1 MHTFSDSSHHG
12 SVTPRGAAVATSL
25 PGQLPGQLAGGL
37 PGGPDQSLEQLIDAL
52 LREAAGPV
60 GLAEARD
67 SAESLASLCGS
78 AADQMD
84 HPAWDQAAGTIA
96 AMRNEQIGLVVRYI
110 TKRFHLLN
118 KVGQVRITQVN
129 RARACNAT
137 MRAPRP
143 ESLLDAVGRIK
154 DEGTQAAAL
163 NEMIS
168 RLDVQPTLTAHP
180 TEAKRRS
187 VLDNLVQIANALL
200 ELQSGVASPEQQR
213 DCMRRLAALIRVL
226 LATDDIRPKR
236 LEVEDEVRNGMFFL
250 RSSIWH
256 TVPRLAR
263 QMVDAADQAYGS
275 GSLDITG
282 LPPLVRYRTWIG
294 GDRDGNPRVTHA
306 VTQRAI
312 ESMREAAVEL
322 WNIELLALK
331 QELTLSTRC
340 VTIPA
345 WFVALVEE
353 RGTGFVIE
361 ASSLE
366 QRQHEPMRLFLM
378 QMRGR
383 LHKDETYDGAEL
395 LKDLM
400 TVRDALVEMGLDA
413 VARYGRLGDAI
424 TRARAFGLHLA
435 TTDLR
440 QHSRVHAHA
449 VGALLKAA
457 GVHQDYASLDE
468 AARLKVLRAELL
480 QPRPLRPRHV
490 ALDGDTQ
497 ELLDTLEVAR
507 KAIARDRR
515 SIRSFVISMTHDVSD
530 VLEVMLLMKESGLLQ
545 VDREENGNVSVKGT
559 IHIVPLLETID
570 DLSRGAGLV
579 GAILDEPLYR
589 SMLDGLKPAGLAPR
603 LDQPMQEIMLGYSDS
618 NKDGGFLMANLC
630 LDRAQRAIAHEVTS
644 RGLQLRFFHGRGGT
658 IGRGGGRAGRAILS
672 APANARN
679 GRIRFTEQG
688 EVISFRYAL
697 PSIAERHMEQI
708 IHASLLALS
717 DSRGDA
723 TDPKVMALLTELA
736 ERSMKRYRA
745 LIDDPEFWSWY
756 TSASPISAI
765 AGFPIASRPMMRALG
780 AATDAGSAAFD
791 QLRAIPWVFAWV
803 QMRCLAPGWF
813 GLGTAFAEL
822 SPESIEVLRAE
833 YARSAWLSTVID
845 NAGQELARARL
856 AITRRYAMACEHP
869 ASERLLR
876 ELVEEFDDAR
886 RAVLAITGRA
896 SLGDEAPVIARSIK
910 ERNPWT
916 DVLNLAQI
924 ELLRR
929 RRSAPEELHK
939 ELDQLLLQTVSGIAA
954 AMQSTG

>member
-1 MHTFSDSSHHG
+1 MHTSDS
-12 SVTPRGAAVATSL
+12 ANL
-25 PGQLPGQLAGGL
+25 GGD
-37 PGGPDQSLEQLIDAL
+37 GRSIAPDQSLEQLIDAL
-52 LREAAGPV
+52 LRDAAAQV
-60 GLAEARD
+60 GLADARD
-67 SAESLASLCGS
+67 SAEALASRCES

-84 HPAWDQAAGTIA
+84 HPAWDAAAAQIA
-96 AMRNEQIGLVVRYI
+96 TLTNDQLGLVVRYI

-118 KVGQVRITQVN
+118 KVGQVHITQVN
-129 RARACNAT
+129 RARARATT
-137 MRAPRP
+137 MRSPRP
-143 ESLLDAVGRIK
+143 ESLLDAVVRIEK
-154 DEGTQAAAL
+154 DGTQAAAL
-163 NEMIS
+163 REMIE

-200 ELQSGVASPEQQR
+200 ELRSEGAAPEQQR
-213 DCMRRLAALIRVL
+213 DCQRRLAALVRIL

-263 QMVDAADQAYGS
+263 QMVDAADQVFGAGT
-275 GSLDITG
+275 LDVTS

-306 VTQRAI
+306 VTATAI
-312 ESMREAAVEL
+312 ESMHQVAVEL
-322 WNIELLALK
+322 WDHELLALK
-331 QELTLSTRC
+331 QELTLSRRC
-340 VTIPA
+340 VTIPE

-353 RGTGFVIE
+353 RGTKFVIE
-361 ASSLE
+361 AASLE

-383 LHKDETYDGAEL
+383 MHKDETYDGAEL
-395 LKDLM
+395 LKDLL
-400 TVRDALVEMGLDA
+400 TVRDALAEMGLDA
-413 VARYGRLGDAI
+413 VARFGRLGDAI

-449 VGALLKAA
+449 VASLLKAA
-457 GVHQDYASLDE
+457 GVHEDYAALSED
-468 AARLKVLRAELL
+468 ARVEILRAELL
-480 QPRPLRPRHV
+480 QPRPLRPHHV

-530 VLEVMLLMKESGLLQ
+530 VLEVMLLMKEAGLLQ
-545 VDREENGNVSVKGT
+545 VERQGDGKVAVKGT

-589 SMLDGLKPAGLAPR
+589 SMIEGLKPAGLAAR

-618 NKDGGFLMANLC
+618 NKDGGFLMANMC

-717 DSRGDA
+717 DSKADGA
-723 TDPKVMALLTELA
+723 DPRVMSLLSELS
-736 ERSMKRYRA
+736 ERSMQRYRA
-745 LIDDPEFWSWY
+745 MIDDPEFWSWY
-756 TSASPISAI
+756 TSVSPISAI

-780 AATDAGSAAFD
+780 AATESGSAAFD

-813 GLGTAFAEL
+813 GLGTALATL
-822 SPESIEVLRAE
+822 SPESMELLRAE
-833 YARSAWLSTVID
+833 YARSAWFSTVID

-856 AITRRYAMACEHP
+856 AITKRYAMACDHP
-869 ASERLLR
+869 ATGRMFSD
-876 ELVEEFDDAR
+876 LVDEFEKAR
-886 RAVLAITGRA
+886 SGVLAITGRA
-896 SLGDEAPVIARSIK
+896 SLGDEAPVIARSIR

-916 DVLNLAQI
+916 DVLNLVQI
-924 ELLRR
+924 ELLGR
-929 RRSAPEELHK
+929 RRSAPVELQP

>member
-1 MHTFSDSSHHG
+1 MDTSSN
-12 SVTPRGAAVATSL
+12 STSL
-25 PGQLPGQLAGGL
+25 DADISSQPAH
-37 PGGPDQSLEQLIDAL
+37 SLEQIIDAL
-52 LREAAGPV
+52 LRDAAAQV
-60 GLAEARD
+60 GLADARD
-67 SAESLASLCGS
+67 SAEALASRCGS

-84 HPAWDQAAGTIA
+84 HPAWDAAA
-96 AMRNEQIGLVVRYI
+96 AQVATLTNDQLGLVVRYI

-129 RARACNAT
+129 RERARATT

-143 ESLLDAVGRIK
+143 ESLLDAVVRIEK
-154 DEGTQAAAL
+154 GGTQAAAL
-163 NEMIS
+163 REMIE

-200 ELQSGVASPEQQR
+200 ELQSAGAAPEHQR
-213 DCMRRLAALIRVL
+213 DCERRLAALVRIL

-263 QMVDAADQAYGS
+263 QLVDAADQVFGAGT
-275 GSLDITG
+275 LDVTS

-306 VTQRAI
+306 VTTRAI
-312 ESMREAAVEL
+312 ESMRQVAVEL
-322 WNIELLALK
+322 WNHELLALK

-340 VTIPA
+340 VTIPE
-345 WFVALVEE
+345 WFVTLVEE
-353 RGTGFVIE
+353 RGTRFVIE
-361 ASSLE
+361 AASLE

-383 LHKDETYDGAEL
+383 MHQDETYDGAEL
-395 LKDLM
+395 LKDLL
-400 TVRDALVEMGLDA
+400 TVRDALAEMGLDA

-449 VGALLKAA
+449 VGSLLRVA
-457 GVHQDYASLDE
+457 GVHEDYAALGEE
-468 AARLKVLRAELL
+468 ARVAILRAELL
-480 QPRPLRPRHV
+480 QPRPLRPHHV

-530 VLEVMLLMKESGLLQ
+530 VLEVMLLMKEAGLLQ
-545 VDREENGNVSVKGT
+545 VERQGDGKVAVKGT
-559 IHIVPLLETID
+559 VHIVPLLETID

-589 SMLDGLKPAGLAPR
+589 AMIEGLKPAGLAAL

-618 NKDGGFLMANLC
+618 NKDGGFLMANMC

-717 DSRGDA
+717 DSKADGA
-723 TDPKVMALLTELA
+723 DPRVMSLLSELS
-736 ERSMKRYRA
+736 ERSMRRYRA
-745 LIDDPEFWSWY
+745 MIDDPEFWGWY
-756 TSASPISAI
+756 TTVSPISAI

-780 AATDAGSAAFD
+780 AATEAGSAAFD

-813 GLGTAFAEL
+813 GLGTALATL
-822 SPESIEVLRAE
+822 SPESMELLRAE
-833 YARSAWLSTVID
+833 YARSAWFSTVID

-856 AITRRYAMACEHP
+856 AITKRYAMACEHP
-869 ASERLLR
+869 ATGRMFNDLAD
-876 ELVEEFDDAR
+876 EFEKAR
-886 RAVLAITGRA
+886 AGVLAITGRGD
-896 SLGDEAPVIARSIK
+896 LGDEAPVIARSIRD
-910 ERNPWT
+910 RNPWT
-916 DVLNLAQI
+916 DVLNLVQI

-929 RRSAPEELHK
+929 RRSAPVELQPM
-939 ELDQLLLQTVSGIAA
+939 LDQLLLQTVSGIAA